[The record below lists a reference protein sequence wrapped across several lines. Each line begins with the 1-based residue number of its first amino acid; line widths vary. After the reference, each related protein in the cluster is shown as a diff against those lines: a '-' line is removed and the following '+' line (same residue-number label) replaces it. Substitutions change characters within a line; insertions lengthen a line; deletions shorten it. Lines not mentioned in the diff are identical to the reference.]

1 MIHLR
6 VEFFAPLCSNQ
17 SMLHCCTTFKFVK
30 NCNAADYSSFSC
42 DVMMHC
48 RHCEA
53 HNGEADSCI
62 LSIVTRIHFWDDSCQ
77 QHRHHCHQSHHRRQ
91 LSSSPSK
98 PSSSSLSVTA
108 SNLQKQLSYSHSHS
122 KNECRHK

>member
-1 MIHLR
+1 ML
-6 VEFFAPLCSNQ
+6 Q
-17 SMLHCCTTFKFVK
+17 SIYFTLNCTSLKFVK

-91 LSSSPSK
+91 LSMTVSSRLPLK
-98 PSSSSLSVTA
+98 PSSTTA
-108 SNLQKQLSYSHSHS
+108 VIIAIKAIIIITVSDSIQLTETAVLQSWP
-122 KNECRHK
+122 